1 MVLLFLTFSG
11 TFKLSS
17 TVTISVYIPTSNTQI
32 FLFST
37 SLPILV
43 TIYLFDDSCSNSCE
57 VISHWFLF
65 NFCSIFVILS
75 IFPVPFGH
83 LYIFVGKMS
92 IRFLIRL
99 FFLYVGVVWV
109 PSIYLDINF
118 LSDMCFANI
127 FSFYIFS
134 FCWLFAVIPLFFFK
148 IFLIWT
154 LF

>member
-43 TIYLFDDSCSNSCE
+43 IIYLFDDSCSNQLWGH
-57 VISHWFLF
+57 ISLV
-65 NFCSIFVILS
+65 FVSWLLVMLS
-75 IFPVPFGH
+75 IFLVPFGH

-92 IRFLIRL
+92 IQFLIRF
-99 FFLYVGVVWV
+99 FFLYVGVVWI
-109 PSIYLDINF
+109 PYIYLDINS
-118 LSDMCFANI
+118 LSDMWFANI
-127 FSFYIFS
+127 FSIYIFS
-134 FCWLFAVIPLFFFK
+134 FCGLFAIIPFLFFFK
-148 IFLIWT
+148 DF
-154 LF
+154 FDMDPF